1 MSLARRERGYGHRLK
16 ARASARIGNAQADF
30 TRVERPSEGRCA
42 TRAAPQEGRAGP
54 TTVSTAASQPSR
66 EYNCAISLAL
76 IPGSR
81 LGPDEILSA
90 LGDLGNRM
98 TKTATRMRS
107 VIRRTLF
114 LFVAALSLVRMF
126 AAGPGPARLRRHL
139 ELRHRH
145 STRTPPAVEG
155 QSLLHARRSRG
166 VGTLRRRTQ
175 SGAFA
180 PAHLEE
186 PRHLHCH

>member
-1 MSLARRERGYGHRLK
+1 MRRLTSLASKGHQRVGARR
-16 ARASARIGNAQADF
+16 AQRRRKD
-30 TRVERPSEGRCA
+30 
-42 TRAAPQEGRAGP
+42 APAP

-114 LFVAALSLVRMF
+114 LFLFVAALSLVRMF
-126 AAGPGPARLRRHL
+126 AAGPGPRPGFDGIWNSATATPLERPLRWKDK
-139 ELRHRH
+139 
-145 STRTPPAVEG
+145 
-155 QSLLHARRSRG
+155 
-166 VGTLRRRTQ
+166 
-175 SGAFA
+175 
-180 PAHLEE
+180 
-186 PRHLHCH
+186 